1 MLILVLQLSKFA
13 FILTICLILWKEN
26 VKTTTNFATKSL
38 QSTNS
43 FGIECE
49 CCFNN
54 IINKCWITYF
64 MIGNVSV
71 CKASLVKFVVSSI
84 ITECMVSIP
93 PPLFFSNTV
102 IILCRENRNFVGT
115 ERFAS
120 RNTHHGIRMFLSFFF
135 FWLCMNLVYLVAL
148 ATGLI
153 PSWCFEY
160 YG

>member
-13 FILTICLILWKEN
+13 FILTICLILWKEI
-26 VKTTTNFATKSL
+26 VKTTTNFTTKSL
-38 QSTNS
+38 QSTKS

-64 MIGNVSV
+64 MIGNISV

-93 PPLFFSNTV
+93 LPLFLSNTV

-120 RNTHHGIRMFLSFFF
+120 RNTHHGIRRFLFF
-135 FWLCMNLVYLVAL
+135 LLLLAVYEPSYLVAL
-148 ATGLI
+148 VTGLI
-153 PSWCFEY
+153 PSGCFEY